1 MVFPVAM
8 KRELRLTFQNT
19 LDLRMVYAS
28 VREYVF
34 EILASQICQGFKKCV
49 EKSMVMEFCAIN
61 KPEDW
66 IERVVEQFGTL
77 VTANGFTVPLSVGNN
92 FFRQYYLL
100 PWLTLTSNNV
110 LDRAK

>member
-61 KPEDW
+61 KPE
-66 IERVVEQFGTL
+66 QFGTL
-77 VTANGFTVPLSVGNN
+77 VTANGFTVPLSVGND